1 MDCDYDQFVILD
13 EDLEYGSSYFKKP
26 SLKNP
31 YNNSSSFYYRNDIPT
46 VAYISSDSI
55 YSSCF
60 GSSKSLDDNI
70 SNNGVV
76 TPFYTVV
83 SYGDAFLKTGFTVYL
98 FYILFL

>member
-1 MDCDYDQFVILD
+1 MNCGDYDQFVILD
-13 EDLEYGSSYFKKP
+13 EDLENGNNFNKP

-31 YNNSSSFYYRNDIPT
+31 YKNSSSFYYRNDFPA
-46 VAYISSDSI
+46 VYISNDSI

-60 GSSKSLDDNI
+60 GSSNTLDDNI
-70 SNNGVV
+70 SNNGIV